1 MKKKLTNISFKLK
14 KKKTM
19 AVFLIREDSGLT

>member
-1 MKKKLTNISFKLK
+1 MKKKLTNISKLQA

-19 AVFLIREDSGLT
+19 AVFLIREDSGFT

>member
-1 MKKKLTNISFKLK
+1 MKKKLTNVSFKL

-19 AVFLIREDSGLT
+19 AVFLIREDSGFT